1 VNLYAEEGGSGP
13 DLLVLLH
20 GLGATGAVWA
30 PLLDLIGA
38 RSPSSASAEAVA
50 GAEIIEHGR
59 GRGASGGAVAS
70 NRSTGAAAVAWHGRW
85 FAPDLP
91 GHGGSPRAL
100 RYSVEDAALAVGD
113 ALVSRVVPGSRFV
126 VLGHSFGGAIA
137 LALASGR
144 FGIQPTVVF
153 GVGIKLTWR
162 EEELTRMRSLAAQP
176 AKRFASEAEAWERY
190 LKVSGLHGLAGPASA
205 VAARGIVRDGDAWTL
220 SMDPAANDAGK
231 PAFGAMMADARCP
244 VHLARG
250 GRDPLVSLEDKLALD
265 PAARDLGSHGHNVL
279 VESAETLWTWTQSF
293 S

>member
-1 VNLYAEEGGSGP
+1 MRRHGNSASARHITGRSFDVNLYAEEGGSGT

-30 PLLDLIGA
+30 PLLEIIGA
-38 RSPSSASAEAVA
+38 R
-50 GAEIIEHGR
+50 
-59 GRGASGGAVAS
+59 
-70 NRSTGAAAVAWHGRW
+70 WQGRW

-91 GHGGSPRAL
+91 GHGSSPWAL

-113 ALVSRVVPGSRFV
+113 ALSGRVTSGERIV

-162 EEELTRMRSLAAQP
+162 DEELARMRSLAAQP

-190 LKVSGLHGLAGPASA
+190 LKVSGLHGLAGPDSS
-205 VAARGIVRDGDAWTL
+205 VAARGIVRDGDVWQLA
-220 SMDPAANDAGK
+220 MDPVANDAGK
-231 PAFGAMMADARCP
+231 PAFAALMADARCP

-250 GRDPLVSLEDKLALD
+250 GRDPLVTLEDKRALD
-265 PAARDLGSHGHNVL
+265 PAAKDLGAHGHNVL
-279 VESAETLWTWTQSF
+279 VESAETLWSWVEGLL
-293 S
+293 